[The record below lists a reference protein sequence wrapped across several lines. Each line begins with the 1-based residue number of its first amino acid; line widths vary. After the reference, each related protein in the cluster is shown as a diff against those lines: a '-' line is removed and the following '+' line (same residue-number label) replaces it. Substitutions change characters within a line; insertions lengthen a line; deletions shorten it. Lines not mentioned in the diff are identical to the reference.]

1 MMLRDESGFT
11 LSEVLVAMVV
21 FSFGIL
27 AVLNMQMMS
36 TATNIKSRGMTE
48 GIIVAQNKIEE
59 LSSFTYSDA
68 ELTDTDGN
76 GNAGMIVP
84 KEAVNAG
91 NADHTDA
98 TDPTYTLFWN
108 VENDVPFTDT
118 KTVRVI
124 VSWNEKGVNSSF
136 SIDMMKSDGT

>member
-1 MMLRDESGFT
+1 MAWIWLKNYKQG
-11 LSEVLVAMVV
+11 
-21 FSFGIL
+21 
-27 AVLNMQMMS
+27 
-36 TATNIKSRGMTE
+36 K
-48 GIIVAQNKIEE
+48 
-59 LSSFTYSDA
+59 
-68 ELTDTDGN
+68 
-76 GNAGMIVP
+76 